1 MVVPSFDMELRFSMV
16 NFPVLS
22 LFMTYHRVC
31 NWINMTGVTSG
42 AETAYPAGSPEFTRG
57 F

>member
-16 NFPVLS
+16 NLPVLS

-42 AETAYPAGSPEFTRG
+42 AGTTYPAGSPEFTRG
-57 F
+57 V

>member
-22 LFMTYHRVC
+22 LFTTYHRVC
-31 NWINMTGVTSG
+31 NWINTTGVTSE

-57 F
+57 V